1 MLFSVMMAT
10 CYAMKDD
17 KTWCSVRTRYTLPTE
32 LSLEKCSNLADAM
45 ANESLL
51 ETGKE
56 GWAKGFCFEQERYS
70 EVVTGAVS
78 YLEGKGYKVDF
89 TAYKGK
95 SK

>member
-1 MLFSVMMAT
+1 MMAT
-10 CYAMKDD
+10 CYAMKDNT
-17 KTWCSVRTRYTLPTE
+17 TWCIVRARHTLPTE

-56 GWAKGFCFEQERYS
+56 GWTKGFCFEQDRYS

>member
-17 KTWCSVRTRYTLPTE
+17 TTWCSVRARYTLPTE

-56 GWAKGFCFEQERYS
+56 GWAKGLCFEQERYS
-70 EVVTGAVS
+70 EVVTGTVS